1 MKRFISIFCICLIL
15 ALGGAAAVY
24 CFAPGVYTRIY
35 RKFSRPTQ
43 APTITLDPSF
53 QYVQSEGL
61 TLLVSEQFPLEEPC
75 CPDDLVNLYEHKE
88 RSFELAR
95 ADIELRKP
103 AFEAAQEMFTQA
115 KADGVS
121 GFIINSGYRTR
132 ERQGELYGESDTGYV
147 NAPGESEHELGLTF
161 DVTTRTDKP
170 AFDQTE
176 QCAWLFAHAHE
187 YGFILRYPE
196 GKEAI
201 TGVPYESWHYRYVGK
216 EAAQIIH
223 DNGWCLEEYAAAQ

>member
-1 MKRFISIFCICLIL
+1 MKRILSIICICLIL

-24 CFAPGVYTRIY
+24 SFAPGIYARIG
-35 RKFSRPTQ
+35 RKLSRPTP
-43 APTITLDPSF
+43 APEITLDPAF
-53 QYVQSEGL
+53 CYVQSEGL
-61 TLLVSEQFPLEEPC
+61 TLLVSKQFPLEEPC
-75 CPDDLVNLYEHKE
+75 RPDDLVNLYEHKE

-95 ADIELRKP
+95 ADIELRQP
-103 AFEAAQEMFTQA
+103 AFEAAQEMFSAA
-115 KADGVS
+115 KEDGVT

-132 ERQGELYGESDTGYV
+132 ERQEELYTQSDTGYV

-161 DVTTRTDKP
+161 DVTTMTDKP

-187 YGFILRYPE
+187 YGFILRYPQ

-201 TGVPYESWHYRYVGK
+201 TGVPYESWHYRFVGK
-216 EAAQIIH
+216 EAAKVMH
-223 DNGWCLEEYAAAQ
+223 ENGWCLEEYAAAP